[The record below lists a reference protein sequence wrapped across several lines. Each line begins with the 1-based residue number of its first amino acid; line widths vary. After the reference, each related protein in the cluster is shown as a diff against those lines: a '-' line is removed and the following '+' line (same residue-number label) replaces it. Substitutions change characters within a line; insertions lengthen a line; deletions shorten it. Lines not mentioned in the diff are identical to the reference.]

1 MKTRI
6 LIILMLMAADTVVL
20 AQSNTQKVAKEKT
33 AMAKN
38 DSTSQKKDVL
48 LSGDI
53 GETVVTGYYSK
64 TKNSF
69 TGTAVQVSG
78 KELMKVNST
87 NLLEG
92 LKVFDPSFQV
102 VDTRGIYGSDPNH
115 IPDQI
120 EIRGQNTMPDI
131 SQSNL
136 QTVTSLPV
144 FILDGFEVN
153 VQKVY
158 DIDINRVK
166 SITILKDAAAA
177 AIYGSRAANGVV
189 VIETITPMAGKLQIS
204 YTMNGKFEIPDLS
217 SYNLM
222 NAAEVLEFQ
231 KKAGVFDAY
240 RDGEDAGLNAN
251 SYNVARRAV
260 LSGVDTYWLSKPLQM
275 GFQHKHSLII
285 EASPKTSLPGGTK
298 VRFAANLSYS
308 NLNGA
313 MKGSGRDT
321 YEAGTKLIISN
332 HRIRVTNDLQFSM
345 VDSKESPYGS
355 FSSYTSAL
363 PYYQEKDAEG
373 NYYRML
379 SLSNMAPEGIALG
392 VLASMQS
399 PVYEAR
405 YLNSYSTS
413 RGMDVTNNFGI
424 NWTITDDIRLKGSFS
439 LSHDSNR
446 DDAYVSPGSFEYINN
461 NSSIT
466 PDALYQR
473 GKYTLGHSSSTTVY
487 GSMLTSYTHSFG
499 RFDVQAILGA
509 EAKQTS
515 NESDS
520 YTMTGFLG
528 NSQDYISYAVQYEKY
543 GRITGGKSKVRTAGI
558 FCNQNYSYDNRYLCD
573 LTIRMDGSS
582 LYGDHQQTTPYWS
595 AGLRWNV
602 HNESFFAGCGVVS
615 QLALRA
621 NVGTTGNQ
629 NYNRNQASNQ
639 YNYLTKVYGGYFGAV
654 ITTLGNPD
662 LKGQTTYNRTIGL
675 EASLWKNRLNLE
687 FNYYNNK
694 TKGNLTSITV
704 APSLGFDTYKA
715 NMGDLRNEGFDFNVS
730 YSPVRTRDLL
740 VNVTLNGTRNHNTIL
755 KISDALQRYNDM
767 VNANG
772 SGSTTPVFLFKE
784 GESMNTIYAVRSLG
798 IDPGTGKELYIDR
811 YGNTT
816 YTWNAKDQVPVGVNE
831 PALNG
836 YAGLNIRYKSWEIG
850 THLNYSFGADK
861 YNYTLHHKIENV
873 NYMTNNDRRA
883 LTERWQKP
891 GDVALYKAITDN
903 SATKATS
910 RFVQREKRLS
920 MTSLRLAYNMDSDRL
935 RGSWISMLRLSITAN
950 DLFYASTIRQERGLS
965 YPFTRS
971 VTFNA
976 QVNF

>member
-1 MKTRI
+1 
-6 LIILMLMAADTVVL
+6 
-20 AQSNTQKVAKEKT
+20 
-33 AMAKN
+33 
-38 DSTSQKKDVL
+38 
-48 LSGDI
+48 
-53 GETVVTGYYSK
+53 
-64 TKNSF
+64 
-69 TGTAVQVSG
+69 
-78 KELMKVNST
+78 
-87 NLLEG
+87 
-92 LKVFDPSFQV
+92 
-102 VDTRGIYGSDPNH
+102 
-115 IPDQI
+115 
-120 EIRGQNTMPDI
+120 
-131 SQSNL
+131 
-136 QTVTSLPV
+136 
-144 FILDGFEVN
+144 
-153 VQKVY
+153 
-158 DIDINRVK
+158 
-166 SITILKDAAAA
+166 
-177 AIYGSRAANGVV
+177 
-189 VIETITPMAGKLQIS
+189 
-204 YTMNGKFEIPDLS
+204 
-217 SYNLM
+217 
-222 NAAEVLEFQ
+222 
-231 KKAGVFDAY
+231 
-240 RDGEDAGLNAN
+240 
-251 SYNVARRAV
+251 
-260 LSGVDTYWLSKPLQM
+260 
-275 GFQHKHSLII
+275 
-285 EASPKTSLPGGTK
+285 
-298 VRFAANLSYS
+298 
-308 NLNGA
+308 
-313 MKGSGRDT
+313 
-321 YEAGTKLIISN
+321 
-332 HRIRVTNDLQFSM
+332 
-345 VDSKESPYGS
+345 
-355 FSSYTSAL
+355 
-363 PYYQEKDAEG
+363 
-373 NYYRML
+373 
-379 SLSNMAPEGIALG
+379 
-392 VLASMQS
+392 
-399 PVYEAR
+399 
-405 YLNSYSTS
+405 
-413 RGMDVTNNFGI
+413 
-424 NWTITDDIRLKGSFS
+424 
-439 LSHDSNR
+439 
-446 DDAYVSPGSFEYINN
+446 
-461 NSSIT
+461 
-466 PDALYQR
+466 
-473 GKYTLGHSSSTTVY
+473 
-487 GSMLTSYTHSFG
+487 
-499 RFDVQAILGA
+499 
-509 EAKQTS
+509 
-515 NESDS
+515 
-520 YTMTGFLG
+520 MTGFLG

-602 HNESFFAGCGVVS
+602 HNERFFAGSSVVS
-615 QLALRA
+615 KLALRA

-639 YNYLTKVYGGYFGAV
+639 YNYLTKVYGGYFGAI

-715 NMGDLRNEGFDFNVS
+715 NMGDLRNEGFDFNIS

-811 YGNTT
+811 NGNTT
-816 YTWNAKDQVPVGVNE
+816 YTWNAQDQVPVGVNE
-831 PALNG
+831 PTLNG

-861 YNYTLHHKIENV
+861 YNYTLHQKIENV

-910 RFVQREKRLS
+910 RFVQHEKRLS

-950 DLFYASTIRQERGLS
+950 DLFYTSTIRQERGLS

-971 VTFNA
+971 VTFNV